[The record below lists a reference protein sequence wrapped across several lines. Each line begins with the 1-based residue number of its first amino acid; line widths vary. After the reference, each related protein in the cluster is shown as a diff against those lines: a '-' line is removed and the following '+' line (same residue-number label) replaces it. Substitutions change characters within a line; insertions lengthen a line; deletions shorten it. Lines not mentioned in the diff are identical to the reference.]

1 MTSDAADWQ
10 ALAHEALLDHVNRGD
25 ARHALQMLLS
35 ALALRLGLHCTLRAE
50 RADGSVRWQDEAF
63 PGVTAAAAPQ
73 GEAMSPPGRPK
84 GEFRSAL
91 HEGTTVSFALSR
103 LGRRVGTLLLHGAA
117 QSGHDTAELGA
128 RLETLRTS
136 AAALLLNDTAADAP
150 PPRAGTVEMIRSA
163 LQGGGTFVWEWDIDS
178 DGLSDIDN
186 GLEQLGYA
194 GQDIGRTQDA
204 WNRLIHPD
212 DLAANHEAYLRH
224 ARGEADHY
232 EHAYRIRASDGRWRW
247 HQERGRIVEW
257 HDDGR
262 PRRMLGTQTDIS
274 EQREREQAA
283 SLLTA
288 RLERI
293 AQHVPG
299 ILYQFE
305 LDAERVP
312 RFPYMSERARELLGV
327 DLARA
332 AVDAAELMERI
343 DPADRDGVTAGII
356 ESAHALSLWSWEFRV
371 HAAPDSMR
379 WIRAT
384 SSPLRRAD
392 GGTVWHGYMQD
403 VTELRELEHARQDKA
418 AAEAANRAKTE
429 FLSRMSHELRTPLN
443 AVLGFS
449 QLLEIDR
456 ADRLSAGQ
464 RRRVK
469 LIREAGEHLL
479 QMIGDLLDLTRIESG
494 SLQVQIDAVPMR
506 ALAEEALDMLRPLAG
521 AAQVQLRLQL
531 QGADLAAQADRTRL
545 RQVLLNLL
553 SNAIKYNRAGG
564 SVDLLIAPAPAPT
577 AEDRA
582 WLTIRVQDTGVGI
595 AAADMPHL
603 FEPFNRLAQARGA
616 IEGSGIGLS
625 VTRALVALMHGRI
638 QASSQVGVGSSF
650 EIMLPAA

>member
-35 ALALRLGLHCTLRAE
+35 ALAHRLGLRCTLHAE
-50 RADGSVRWQDEAF
+50 RADGSLRWQTDAA
-63 PGVTAAAAPQ
+63 PGIDRDAEAPQ
-73 GEAMSPPGRPK
+73 GEALAF
-84 GEFRSAL
+84 EL
-91 HEGTTVSFALSR
+91 QR
-103 LGRRVGTLLLHGAA
+103 LGLRVGTLLLHGAA
-117 QSGHDTAELGA
+117 QRGDAADLGA
-128 RLETLRTS
+128 WLEPLRIA
-136 AAALLLNDTAADAP
+136 AAALLLNDTAADQAA
-150 PPRAGTVEMIRSA
+150 PRAGYVEMIRGA

-178 DGLSDIDN
+178 DWLSDIDD

-194 GQDIGRTQDA
+194 GQDIGRTQEA

-212 DLAANHEAYLRH
+212 DVAANHEAYLRH
-224 ARGEADHY
+224 ARGAAEFY

-247 HQERGRIVEW
+247 YQERGRIVEW

-274 EQREREQAA
+274 LQREREQAA
-283 SLLTA
+283 SQLTA

-293 AQHVPG
+293 AMHVPG

-305 LDAERVP
+305 QDADLVP
-312 RFPYMSERARELLGV
+312 RFPYMSERARVLLGL
-327 DLARA
+327 DLERA
-332 AVDAAELMERI
+332 AVDATELMARI
-343 DPADRDGVTAGII
+343 DPADREGVTASII
-356 ESAHALSLWSWEFRV
+356 ESAHALTQWAWEFRV
-371 HAAPDSMR
+371 HAAPDSLR

-456 ADRLSAGQ
+456 ADRLSEGQ

-494 SLQVQIDAVPMR
+494 SLQVQLDAVPMH
-506 ALAEEALDMLRPLAG
+506 ALADEALDMLRPLAG
-521 AAQVQLRLQL
+521 TAQVQLRLQL
-531 QGADLAAQADRTRL
+531 QDAGLQARADRTRL

-553 SNAIKYNRAGG
+553 SNAIKYNRIGG
-564 SVDLLIAPAPAPT
+564 SVDLRIAPAPP
-577 AEDRA
+577 AEGRP
-582 WLTIRVQDTGVGI
+582 WLTISVQDTGVGI
-595 AAADMPHL
+595 DAADMPHL

-625 VTRALVALMHGRI
+625 VTRALVMLMQGRI
-638 QASSQVGVGSSF
+638 QASSQVGVGTTF
-650 EIMLPAA
+650 EITLPAA

>member
-1 MTSDAADWQ
+1 MTSNAADWQ

-25 ARHALQMLLS
+25 ARHSLQMLLS
-35 ALALRLGLHCTLRAE
+35 ALAHRLGLRCTLRAE
-50 RADGSVRWQDEAF
+50 RADGSLRWQTEAA
-63 PGVTAAAAPQ
+63 PGIDLGADAPQ
-73 GEAMSPPGRPK
+73 GAAMAF
-84 GEFRSAL
+84 EL
-91 HEGTTVSFALSR
+91 LR
-103 LGRRVGTLLLHGAA
+103 LGLRVGTLLLHGAA
-117 QSGHDTAELGA
+117 QRGDAAALGA
-128 RLETLRTS
+128 QLEPLRIA
-136 AAALLLNDTAADAP
+136 AAALLLNDTAADQAA
-150 PPRAGTVEMIRSA
+150 PRAGYVEMIRGA

-178 DGLSDIDN
+178 DWLSDIDN

-194 GQDIGRTQDA
+194 GQDIGRTQEA
-204 WNRLIHPD
+204 WNRLIHAD
-212 DLAANHEAYLRH
+212 DVAANHEAYLRH
-224 ARGEADHY
+224 ARGEAEFY
-232 EHAYRIRASDGRWRW
+232 EHAYRIRASDGQWRW
-247 HQERGRIVEW
+247 YQERGRIVEW

-274 EQREREQAA
+274 LQREREQAA

-293 AQHVPG
+293 AMHVPG

-305 LDAERVP
+305 LDAALVP
-312 RFPYMSERARELLGV
+312 RFPYMSERARVLLGL
-327 DLARA
+327 DLERA
-332 AVDAAELMERI
+332 AVDASELMQRI
-343 DPADRDGVTAGII
+343 DPADRDGVTASII
-356 ESAHALSLWSWEFRV
+356 ESAHALTQWAWEFRV
-371 HAAPDSMR
+371 HAAPDTTR

-384 SSPLRRAD
+384 SSPMRRAD

-456 ADRLSAGQ
+456 TDRLSDGQ

-494 SLQVQIDAVPMR
+494 SLQVQLDAVPMH
-506 ALAEEALDMLRPLAG
+506 ALADEALDMLRPLAG
-521 AAQVQLRLQL
+521 TAQVQLRLQL
-531 QGADLAAQADRTRL
+531 QDAGLQARADRTRL

-553 SNAIKYNRAGG
+553 SNAIKYNRVGG
-564 SVDLLIAPAPAPT
+564 SVDLRIAPAPP
-577 AEDRA
+577 AEGRQ
-582 WLTIRVQDTGVGI
+582 WLTISVQDTGVGI
-595 AAADMPHL
+595 DAADMPHL

-625 VTRALVALMHGRI
+625 VTRALVMLMQGRI
-638 QASSQVGVGSSF
+638 QARSQVGVGTTF
-650 EIMLPAA
+650 EITLPRA

>member
-1 MTSDAADWQ
+1 MTSDAAGWQ

-35 ALALRLGLHCTLRAE
+35 ALAHRLGLRCSLRAE
-50 RADGSVRWQDEAF
+50 CADGRLRWQTEAA
-63 PGVTAAAAPQ
+63 PGIDITAATPQ
-73 GEAMSPPGRPK
+73 GEA
-84 GEFRSAL
+84 L
-91 HEGTTVSFALSR
+91 SFELSR
-103 LGRRVGTLLLHGAA
+103 LGRHVGTLLLHGAA
-117 QSGHDTAELGA
+117 QRGHDAA
-128 RLETLRTS
+128 RLGTLLEPLRIS
-136 AAALLLNDTAADAP
+136 AAALMLNDSADDPAA
-150 PPRAGTVEMIRSA
+150 PRAGTVEMIRSA

-178 DGLSDIDN
+178 DWLSDIDN

-194 GQDIGRTQDA
+194 GQDIGRTQEA

-212 DLAANHEAYLRH
+212 DVVANHEAYLRH
-224 ARGEADHY
+224 ARGETEHY
-232 EHAYRIRASDGRWRW
+232 EHAYRIRASDGQWRW
-247 HQERGRIVEW
+247 YQERGRIVEW

-293 AQHVPG
+293 AMHVPG

-305 LDAERVP
+305 LDADLVP
-312 RFPYMSERARELLGV
+312 RFPYMSEGARPLLGL
-327 DLARA
+327 DPARA
-332 AVDAAELMERI
+332 AVDASELMDRI
-343 DPADRDGVTAGII
+343 DPADRDGVTASII
-356 ESAHALSLWSWEFRV
+356 ESAHALSLWTWEFRV
-371 HAAPDSMR
+371 HATPDSMR

-384 SSPLRRAD
+384 SSPTRRVD

-456 ADRLSAGQ
+456 ADRLSDGQ

-506 ALAEEALDMLRPLAG
+506 ALADEALDMLRPLAG
-521 AAQVQLRLQL
+521 TAQVQLRLQL
-531 QGADLAAQADRTRL
+531 QHPDLAARADRTRL

-564 SVDLLIAPAPAPT
+564 SVELLIASAAPAGGQS
-577 AEDRA
+577 

-625 VTRALVALMHGRI
+625 VTRALVTLMQGRI
-638 QASSQVGVGSSF
+638 QASSQVGVGTTF
-650 EIMLPAA
+650 EITLPAA